1 MTFTKL
7 MSAVILTSQVLSV
20 SVHASESIQRKL
32 FTLEKSMNSENILL
46 IHTQTDE
53 NCKFVSNHNGYVDF
67 YWLMDGETKKEVHSM
82 IRSKVAERVKFTGIT
97 EDKTSFTVR
106 LNDLSELRTDL
117 EDNKIEVKSEINNGS
132 CEVKSIIKLGASAKY
147 RKMNLKRTYCEVEK
161 NFVGVPKGCKYLD
174 LEGTDID
181 TNESFKVRFKAK

>member
-1 MTFTKL
+1 MKATLLFTTAL
-7 MSAVILTSQVLSV
+7 IMSQVMIQSAFSAESV
-20 SVHASESIQRKL
+20 QKKL

-53 NCKFVSNHNGYVDF
+53 NCKFVPNHNGYVDF
-67 YWLMDGETKKEVHSM
+67 YWLMDGVTRKEVHPT
-82 IRSKVAERVKFTGIT
+82 IRSKVAERVKFVGIS
-97 EDKTSFTVR
+97 EDKSSFTVK

-117 EDNKIEVKSEINNGS
+117 EDNKIDVVAQIANGN

-147 RKMNLKRTYCEVEK
+147 RKMALNSTFCEVDR

-174 LEGTDID
+174 LKGKDAD
-181 TNESFKVRFKAK
+181 TNEALSVRFKGK